1 MFDASLDLFVLPHI
15 SDVSNLASGTLYS
28 ISVTLSRI
36 ELNEDKFGTL
46 FLSPSFLLHYGTHD
60 QIFFNVE

>member
-1 MFDASLDLFVLPHI
+1 MFDASLDLFVLLHI
-15 SDVSNLASGTLYS
+15 SDVSNLASGTLYC

-46 FLSPSFLLHYGTHD
+46 FLSPSCLSQYGTHN
-60 QIFFNVE
+60 QFF